1 MLMFIRYNSSHNKLC
16 MTEHYNS
23 LRIYFSNDI
32 KESFVCYIFPQAE
45 LSESYVNNRFF
56 FLKQLTL
63 IRSMQAALHPYARHS
78 FQPLFLPYYCYHIN
92 QKKQELEFF
101 QRPARLSLSKRR
113 EKKPVMNF
121 TTLKPKK
128 KKKGRKKEKK
138 PS

>member
-1 MLMFIRYNSSHNKLC
+1 MSTIVVF
-16 MTEHYNS
+16 
-23 LRIYFSNDI
+23 
-32 KESFVCYIFPQAE
+32 
-45 LSESYVNNRFF
+45 FF

-78 FQPLFLPYYCYHIN
+78 FQPLLLPYYYYHIN

-113 EKKPVMNF
+113 EASYDF
-121 TTLKPKK
+121 TTFTPKK
-128 KKKGRKKEKK
+128 KKKREERKKKK